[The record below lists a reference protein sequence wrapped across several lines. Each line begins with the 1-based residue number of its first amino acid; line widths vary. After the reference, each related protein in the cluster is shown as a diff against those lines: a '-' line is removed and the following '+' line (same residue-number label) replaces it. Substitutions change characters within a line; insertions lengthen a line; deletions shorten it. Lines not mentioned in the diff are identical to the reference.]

1 MKRMRLSLA
10 GVVIGSILCGGVL
23 PAVAVPAPSLAR
35 GALCL
40 TFDDRNFD
48 AWEANLPL
56 FRKYG
61 AHATFFAYGPIDAR
75 AEACLRRL
83 AADGHSIG
91 LHGFRHKKA
100 TALMQEVGEEGYL
113 KDEILP
119 QLSVCRA
126 KGLPVHS
133 FAYPYSARNARTD
146 ALLLK
151 HFRRLRGGGKGS
163 GPVPLAEALGKQVF
177 IGLCATSPR
186 DTPEQIAALL
196 PALAASNAVLVAY
209 AHDIEADGQAHDSHN
224 ITRADL
230 EMLLAAAQRTGVAV
244 IGFDELSSFEAMRT
258 QMLNRPRSVIYNTDG
273 NDMTLY
279 PRALPLTPEAFE
291 SVRLKYTEG
300 TKIDSVFYCPHSSAF
315 GWFTT
320 RKTHDFMTTQFRP
333 PDAEVYNA
341 AADFAEKGTDALE
354 MAAAYCR
361 RRGLEIFVS
370 IRMNDTHDNRGPHP
384 PSSHFSLFK
393 QQHPECLMGTMTN
406 RPRYCA
412 WTAVDFAHE
421 AVRAHVRR
429 FVREFLENYD
439 IDGIEYDYF
448 RHLQLFK
455 TVANGADATQAELDL
470 MTGLMRDLRAIA
482 DEVGRKR
489 GRPFLVAVR
498 VPDSV
503 GFCRVVGIDIERW
516 VRESIVDIVI
526 GSGYFQCNPW
536 RVMADVVHAAGGK
549 FYASLD
555 EPRNVTKRAP
565 LGMLPGRGIVVP
577 FYRARTAAALAE
589 GVDGVYFFNL
599 EKERLSSI
607 ARLDPRHPGGEAQN
621 YFAVPRATAFSQFW
635 HYCADPMRF
644 LNMPK
649 IDPQRPLKFTAGE
662 TYAFDL
668 VIGDDPAAYGPELRV
683 TADVLTDAKDGASDV
698 LALSVNGTAL
708 ERTTCRK
715 GLFSFSVPAKTVKKG
730 ANAIA
735 ITAAAPLRIA
745 DFALRI
751 GNSHGKE
758 K

>member
-1 MKRMRLSLA
+1 M
-10 GVVIGSILCGGVL
+10 CGGVL
-23 PAVAVPAPSLAR
+23 PTVAADALSFEHGV
-35 GALCL
+35 LCL

-61 AHATFFAYGPIDAR
+61 AHATFFVCGPIDAR
-75 AEACLRRL
+75 AEACLARL
-83 AADGHSIG
+83 AAEGHSIG
-91 LHGFRHKKA
+91 LHGFRHRKVPELVQK
-100 TALMQEVGEEGYL
+100 LGEEGYL
-113 KDEILP
+113 KEEILP

-133 FAYPYSARNARTD
+133 FAYPYSARNAQTD

-151 HFRRLRGGGKGS
+151 HFHRLRGGGQGS
-163 GPVPLAEALGKQVF
+163 GPIPLAEALGKQVF

-186 DTPEQIAALL
+186 DAPERIASQL

-209 AHDIEADGQAHDSHN
+209 AHSIEAEGQKHDPHH

-230 EMLLAAAQRTGVAV
+230 EMLLAAAQRAGIAM

-258 QMLNRPRSVIYNTDG
+258 QMLNRPRTVIYNTDG

-300 TKIDSVFYCPHSSAF
+300 TKIDSVFYCPHASGF

-341 AADFAEKGTDALE
+341 AADFAKEGTDALE

-370 IRMNDTHDNRGPHP
+370 IRMNDTHDNRGPQP
-384 PSSHFSLFK
+384 PNSHFSLFK

-412 WTAVDFAHE
+412 WTAVDFAHA
-421 AVRAHVRR
+421 AVRDHVRR

-439 IDGIEYDYF
+439 IDGIEYDFF

-470 MTGLMRDLRAIA
+470 MTALMRDLRTIA
-482 DEVGRKR
+482 EEAGRRR
-489 GRPFLVAVR
+489 GKPFLVAVR

-503 GFCRVVGIDIERW
+503 GFCRAVGIDIERW
-516 VRESIVDIVI
+516 VHESIVDMVI
-526 GSGYFQCNPW
+526 GTGYFQCNPW
-536 RVMADVVHAAGGK
+536 HVMADVVHRNGGK
-549 FYASLD
+549 FYAALD
-555 EPRNVTKRAP
+555 EPRNAMKRAP
-565 LGMLPGRGIVVP
+565 LGMLPGRGFAVP
-577 FYRARTAAALAE
+577 FYRARMAAALAE
-589 GVDGVYFFNL
+589 GADGVYFFNM
-599 EKERLSSI
+599 ERKRLSSI
-607 ARLDPRHPGGEAQN
+607 APLDPRHPCGAAQD

-649 IDPQRPLKFTAGE
+649 IDPQRPLKLAAGE

-668 VIGDDPAAYGPELRV
+668 VVGDDLAAYVPAPGV
-683 TADVLTDAKDGASDV
+683 TADVLTDAKEGPDDALV
-698 LALSVNGTAL
+698 LSVNGNAMELAT
-708 ERTTCRK
+708 RK
-715 GLFSFSVPAKTVKKG
+715 NGVFTFAVPAKSVKRSS
-730 ANAIA
+730 NAIVL
-735 ITAAAPLRIA
+735 TAAAPLRIA

-751 GNSHGKE
+751 HNSPDKE
-758 K
+758 KNED